1 MEKGTCGGSVIH
13 LFITWFLSY
22 FAGYIVSPAL
32 TDVTMSAVC
41 PGRDEC
47 SLAIY
52 LSSIQQAVI
61 GLGMA
66 WFTPLIGNLS
76 DQYGRK
82 ALLTLPVTAAIIPLA
97 ILAYSR
103 ATNFF
108 YAYFAFRTVTDMVGF
123 ASINCLALAFLADNT
138 RADKRAS
145 AFGILSGVSTAAF
158 VCATVSARFLP
169 ETQTFQVGAI
179 VSIASAVYM
188 RIFLKDTK
196 LEKDGEHLPL
206 LSQTNVDHQDVESS
220 KQVQNSE
227 KIPSVL
233 DIVSLFRD
241 RKIVSQAAVVVF
253 FSSLV
258 DCGMQYSI
266 LYYLKARFHFNKDQ
280 FADVFLIGSLAGTV
294 SLLFVMPLLVE
305 AIGAEKLLSFSLLYG
320 FISWGIY
327 SLSWSPWVPYALA
340 LSFFFTYLPGPCIR
354 SIVSKQVGSHEQG
367 KVQGCISGI
376 SSLTAVVAPLVFSP
390 LTALFL
396 SEQAPF
402 YYPGFSILC
411 IGSMNLIAF
420 IQSLMIRSDPCT
432 AISNSSSDNPSNV
445 VGASTATEET

>member
-294 SLLFVMPLLVE
+294 SLV
-305 AIGAEKLLSFSLLYG
+305 ASGLSF
-320 FISWGIY
+320 
-327 SLSWSPWVPYALA
+327 
-340 LSFFFTYLPGPCIR
+340 
-354 SIVSKQVGSHEQG
+354 K
-367 KVQGCISGI
+367 K
-376 SSLTAVVAPLVFSP
+376 LTDNFRHQ
-390 LTALFL
+390 LT
-396 SEQAPF
+396 
-402 YYPGFSILC
+402 
-411 IGSMNLIAF
+411 
-420 IQSLMIRSDPCT
+420 
-432 AISNSSSDNPSNV
+432 
-445 VGASTATEET
+445 